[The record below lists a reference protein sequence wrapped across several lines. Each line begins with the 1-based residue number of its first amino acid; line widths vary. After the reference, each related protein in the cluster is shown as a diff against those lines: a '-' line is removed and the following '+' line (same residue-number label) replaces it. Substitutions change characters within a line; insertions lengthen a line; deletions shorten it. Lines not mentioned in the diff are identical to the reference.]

1 MSAKKTHDLAVV
13 VREYTD
19 REGNTKKQ
27 WQNIGARIVYD
38 DGGQSLLIDRHINLA
53 GLPGEGPVRVSLFE
67 PKPRDGYDQSAPRSA
82 PASTVSQDHDAGAL
96 KQETMGGQPYDDDI
110 PFDRIRGPW

>member
-1 MSAKKTHDLAVV
+1 MAARKTHDLAVV
-13 VREYTD
+13 VRKYTD

-27 WQNIGARIVYD
+27 WQTIGARITYD

-67 PKPRDGYDQSAPRSA
+67 PKPREGYEQAAPRNTQGPA
-82 PASTVSQDHDAGAL
+82 PQPSTGGA
-96 KQETMGGQPYDDDI
+96 PYEDDI
-110 PFDRIRGPW
+110 PFDRMRGPW

>member
-1 MSAKKTHDLAVV
+1 MSTRKTHDLAVV

-27 WQNIGARIVYD
+27 WQIIGCRIEYD

-53 GLPGEGPVRVSLFE
+53 GLPGEGSVRVSLFE
-67 PKPRDGYDQSAPRSA
+67 PKPRDGYQQAAPRA
-82 PASTVSQDHDAGAL
+82 A
-96 KQETMGGQPYDDDI
+96 QETSPKSANMGGQPYDDDI
-110 PFDRIRGPW
+110 PF